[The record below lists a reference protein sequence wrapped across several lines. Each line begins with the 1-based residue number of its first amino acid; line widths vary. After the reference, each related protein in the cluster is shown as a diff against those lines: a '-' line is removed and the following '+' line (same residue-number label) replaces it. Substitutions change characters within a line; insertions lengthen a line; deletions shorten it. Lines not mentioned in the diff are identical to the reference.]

1 MDLFI
6 PDIIYDPYL
15 HAILQMNV
23 QNFLKSHKI
32 QNNPAQFELL
42 ELCLRDSGLRN
53 FKIHV

>member
-42 ELCLRDSGLRN
+42 ELCLRDSGLQN
-53 FKIHV
+53 FKLHV